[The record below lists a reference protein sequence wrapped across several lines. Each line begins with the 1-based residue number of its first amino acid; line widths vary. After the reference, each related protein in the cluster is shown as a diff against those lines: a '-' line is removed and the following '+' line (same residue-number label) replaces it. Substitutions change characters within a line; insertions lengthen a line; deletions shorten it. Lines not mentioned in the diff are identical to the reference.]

1 MKRKHLI
8 STVNRE
14 ILPTQKQE
22 MKTNDYVFNDDEK
35 DDFIS
40 DDEDRSTES
49 SKHPYSGHNKETE
62 EKEREEVI
70 KVYLCPFSS
79 CIFSLHEKNSTLEKD
94 HLKGSHPNV
103 DNLMSF
109 MVLE

>member
-1 MKRKHLI
+1 MKRKHLR

-14 ILPTQKQE
+14 VLPAQKRE
-22 MKTNDYVFNDDEK
+22 MKTDDYVLNNDDK
-35 DDFIS
+35 DDFLS
-40 DDEDRSTES
+40 DDESIES

-62 EKEREEVI
+62 EKDREEVV